1 MQCLLNL
8 IGAVFDRSG
17 MARLQKKKISSDKV
31 RKRETASGMPTSE
44 TTSSADSPVKAGQ
57 KREDSRPAAVAVPAD
72 PNFIQRGM
80 EFLREVRVELK
91 KVTWPSRKQTVGST
105 LVVIVLVF
113 ILGAFLGLVDISLSK
128 LVQIVL
134 A

>member
-1 MQCLLNL
+1 
-8 IGAVFDRSG
+8 
-17 MARLQKKKISSDKV
+17 MARLQKKKVSSEKA
-31 RKRETASGMPTSE
+31 RKRETSPGVPASE
-44 TTSSADSPVKAGQ
+44 NNSSAVPPVKAVQ
-57 KREDSRPAAVAVPAD
+57 KRGDSRPAAVTVPSD
-72 PNFIQRGM
+72 PNFIQKGM

-91 KVTWPSRKQTVGST
+91 KVTWPSRKQTAGST
-105 LVVIVLVF
+105 LVVIILVF

>member
-1 MQCLLNL
+1 
-8 IGAVFDRSG
+8 

-31 RKRETASGMPTSE
+31 RKREAAPGEPVSE
-44 TTSSADSPVKAGQ
+44 TTGPTASLVKADQ
-57 KREDSRPAAVAVPAD
+57 KRGDNRPAAVVVPSD

-91 KVTWPSRKQTVGST
+91 KVTWPSRKQTAGST
-105 LVVIVLVF
+105 VVVIILVF

-128 LVQIVL
+128 LVQLVL

>member
-1 MQCLLNL
+1 
-8 IGAVFDRSG
+8 
-17 MARLQKKKISSDKV
+17 MARLQKKKVSPDKAQ
-31 RKRETASGMPTSE
+31 KRETSPGVPTSE
-44 TTSSADSPVKAGQ
+44 NSSPAVPPVKAGQ
-57 KREDSRPAAVAVPAD
+57 KRGDSRPAVVTAPSD
-72 PNFIQRGM
+72 PNFIQKGM

-91 KVTWPSRKQTVGST
+91 KVTWPSRKQTAGST
-105 LVVIVLVF
+105 LVVIILVF

>member
-1 MQCLLNL
+1 
-8 IGAVFDRSG
+8 
-17 MARLQKKKISSDKV
+17 MARLQKKKVSSDNA
-31 RKRETASGMPTSE
+31 RKRETSPGVPTSE
-44 TTSSADSPVKAGQ
+44 NNSPAASPVKADQ
-57 KREDSRPAAVAVPAD
+57 KRGDSRSAAVAAPSD
-72 PNFIQRGM
+72 PNFIQKGM

-91 KVTWPSRKQTVGST
+91 KVTWPSRKQTAGST
-105 LVVIVLVF
+105 LVVIILVF

>member
-1 MQCLLNL
+1 
-8 IGAVFDRSG
+8 
-17 MARLQKKKISSDKV
+17 MARLQKKKVSSDKT
-31 RKRETASGMPTSE
+31 RKREASSGVSVNEKNSPAA
-44 TTSSADSPVKAGQ
+44 SSVKAGQ
-57 KREDSRPAAVAVPAD
+57 KRGENRPAAAPVVPSD
-72 PNFIQRGM
+72 PNFIQKGL

-91 KVTWPSRKQTVGST
+91 KVTWPSRKQTAGST
-105 LVVIVLVF
+105 LVVIILVF

>member
-1 MQCLLNL
+1 
-8 IGAVFDRSG
+8 
-17 MARLQKKKISSDKV
+17 MARLQKKKVSSDKA
-31 RKRETASGMPTSE
+31 RKRETSPGVPTSE
-44 TTSSADSPVKAGQ
+44 NDSPAASPVKVGQ
-57 KREDSRPAAVAVPAD
+57 KRGDSHPAATVAAPSD
-72 PNFIQRGM
+72 PNFIQKWM

-91 KVTWPSRKQTVGST
+91 KVTWPSRKQTAGST
-105 LVVIVLVF
+105 LVVIILVF

>member
-1 MQCLLNL
+1 
-8 IGAVFDRSG
+8 
-17 MARLQKKKISSDKV
+17 MARLQKKKVSSDKA
-31 RKRETASGMPTSE
+31 RKRETSPGVPTSE
-44 TTSSADSPVKAGQ
+44 TNSPAASPVKAGQ
-57 KREDSRPAAVAVPAD
+57 KRGDSHPAAAVPSD
-72 PNFIQRGM
+72 PNFIQKGM

-91 KVTWPSRKQTVGST
+91 KVTWPSRKQTAGST
-105 LVVIVLVF
+105 LVVIILVF